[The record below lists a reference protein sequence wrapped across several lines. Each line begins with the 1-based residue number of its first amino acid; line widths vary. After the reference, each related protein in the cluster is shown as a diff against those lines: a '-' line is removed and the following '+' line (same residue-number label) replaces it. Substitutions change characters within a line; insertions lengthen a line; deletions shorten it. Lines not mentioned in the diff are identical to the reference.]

1 MKVAVSYI
9 SSNFSTEETI
19 KLIDESNADYIHV
32 DLMDGKYVEVNNF
45 EIDDTLKLFSNTKKL
60 LDIHLMVEE
69 PEKYLLKLS
78 KLNADCITF
87 HPKTTKYPED
97 LKNIIKSLGFKAGI
111 AINPDEEIDEFI
123 NLFDNIDK
131 IIVMS
136 VNPGYGAQKFID
148 DVIPKIQKLIDLKI
162 KYNYLVEVDGGIN
175 DESIKKLSN
184 IDIVVSGSYVC
195 KSDDFNKS
203 IDTLKSNYN

>member
-9 SSNFSTEETI
+9 SSNYSTEETI

-45 EIDDTLKLFSNTKKL
+45 EINDTLKLFSNTKKL

-69 PEKYLLKLS
+69 PEQYLLKLS
-78 KLNADCITF
+78 KLNVDCITF

-97 LKNIIKSLGFKAGI
+97 LINIIKSLGLKAGI

-123 NLFDNIDK
+123 DLFDKIDK

-136 VNPGYGAQKFID
+136 VKPGYGAQKFLD
-148 DVIPKIQKLIDLKI
+148 DVIPKINSLIDI
-162 KYNYLVEVDGGIN
+162 KNDYNFLIEIDGGIN
-175 DESIKKLSN
+175 EESIKKLPN
-184 IDIVVSGSYVC
+184 IDLVVSGSYVC
-195 KSDDFNKS
+195 KSNDFNKS
-203 IDTLKSNYN
+203 IETLKKM